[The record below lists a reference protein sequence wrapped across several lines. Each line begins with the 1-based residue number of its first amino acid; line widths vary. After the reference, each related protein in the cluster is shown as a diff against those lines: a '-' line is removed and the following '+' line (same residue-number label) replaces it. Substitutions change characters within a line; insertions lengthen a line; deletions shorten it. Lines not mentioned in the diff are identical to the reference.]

1 MPSVAQAEGEVS
13 WYALY
18 TRARHEKRVDAL
30 LRERGFEAYL
40 PLVPRLRQWHDR
52 KKVVEFPMFPS
63 YVFVRSVRSDLTD
76 RLATPGVAS
85 VVRFDGHPIPIPSE
99 EMANVRRFVK
109 ALAESGTDA
118 QLAPLVSTGQAVR
131 VISGPFSEVEGIV
144 VERRGQNRALIQVGI
159 EAIRQ
164 GLKVELGIESLKVL
178 NGHRSRRR

>member
-1 MPSVAQAEGEVS
+1 MLSGAHTEGEVS

-63 YVFVRSVRSDLTD
+63 YVFLRSARSDLTGG
-76 RLATPGVAS
+76 LATPGVAS
-85 VVRFDGHPIPIPSE
+85 VVRFDGRPVPIPSE

-118 QLAPLVSTGQAVR
+118 QLATPFVSTGQAVR

-164 GLKVELGIESLKVL
+164 GLKVELGVESLEVL
-178 NGHRSRRR
+178 NEHR